1 MEAGYDYLLMRSRL
15 QQRFFRFSGMLLVA
29 IGAILLSTGVAYYV
43 YAYKARSDLD
53 KLNYSVPAP
62 LLQETD
68 VPALA
73 LQSAEAGTRIAGQF
87 PLISPPVS
95 SVDVG
100 PQEEVSLIVQTSPA
114 SLGELGAVADFG
126 ESPGQPD
133 VAQPQLPSSVIATQ
147 QLYPGEAIKATYF
160 SNPLEYEPASYVEA
174 SLIQSFSPIDPDAVA
189 AVGTLPAPT
198 RIIIPSV
205 GVDTEVSGLDIL
217 DLGDSRAY
225 TTPKHV
231 VGHIPQIANPRE
243 RASSWYFGHLESPI
257 AGEGNVFYNLPT
269 IPELLK
275 RQDVYVIVENGKGSY
290 LYRITEAFVVH
301 QDDLSLDY
309 EHLQGLRP
317 EYAHLDPGG
326 GQYAPGDLR
335 SQVGLRQPPGN
346 KRHAGWG
353 AHLALPSLHAA
364 HI

>member
-1 MEAGYDYLLMRSRL
+1 MEAGYDYLLMRSHL
-15 QQRFFRFSGMLLVA
+15 QQRFFRFSGVLLVA
-29 IGAILLSTGVAYYV
+29 IGAIFLSAGIAYYA

-53 KLNYSVPAP
+53 KLNYSLPGP
-62 LLQETD
+62 ILQQTE
-68 VPALA
+68 VPALG
-73 LQSAEAGTRIAGQF
+73 LPLAEAGSRTAGQF
-87 PLISPPVS
+87 PFISTSVS
-95 SVDVG
+95 SVDAG
-100 PQEEVSLIVQTSPA
+100 SQEEISLIVQTSPA
-114 SLGELGAVADFG
+114 SVGDLGAEPATVPSVTDFG
-126 ESPGQPD
+126 ESTGQPD
-133 VAQPQLPSSVIATQ
+133 GAEPQLSSSVIATQ

-160 SNPLEYEPASYVEA
+160 SNPLEYEPASYIEA

-205 GVDTEVSGLDIL
+205 GVDSGVSGLDIL

-225 TTPKHV
+225 TTPKNT
-231 VGHIPQIANPRE
+231 VGHIPQTANPGERE
-243 RASSWYFGHLESPI
+243 SSWYFGHLESPI
-257 AGEGNVFYNLPT
+257 AGEGNVFYNLPK

-309 EHLQGLRP
+309 EYLQGLRP

-326 GQYAPGDLR
+326 ANIHLVTCVPKWVYDSRLVISGTL
-335 SQVGLRQPPGN
+335 VGERT
-346 KRHAGWG
+346 
-353 AHLALPSLHAA
+353 
-364 HI
+364 